1 MIAHVK
7 ATDLGKIGDV
17 REAFCSD
24 LDEEEKVNG
33 CFRYL
38 EDFLPSLACFYLT
51 LEQLTEERLLLFNSP
66 NTFQVILEGD
76 GAPSGKDEFAT
87 CWAVSFSIGEN
98 IS

>member
-7 ATDLGKIGDV
+7 AIDLGKIGDV

-38 EDFLPSLACFYLT
+38 EDFLPSLASFYLI
-51 LEQLTEERLLLFNSP
+51 LEQLTEERLLWFNSP
-66 NTFQVILEGD
+66 NIFQVVLGGGMVPPLEKMSLPRVGL
-76 GAPSGKDEFAT
+76 
-87 CWAVSFSIGEN
+87 
-98 IS
+98 